1 MKARIF
7 SVIVLLAAL
16 LLMNTFFSPVA
27 SADGLR
33 TAGLIL
39 DTDGKTLLVKGVI
52 KDSPAF
58 RAGISKGDVIT
69 AYRLGENG
77 KEMIV
82 ARIKPANSFTAIT
95 RQTAVMTLKISRG
108 GEEKEFTLTPDEM
121 TITPALMPSGLPSG
135 KVTNIKRS
143 VLFFT
148 VDLPDEVVSEDEFLV
163 FKGDEFIC
171 KTKIRREKGELHTY
185 GLRLPLAEVN
195 GLGDAKLIFYNHIVS
210 YFIKK
215 QIAK

>member
-1 MKARIF
+1 MKGK
-7 SVIVLLAAL
+7 VIILTGFLAL
-16 LLMNTFFSPVA
+16 FLVVNIVSSLPA
-27 SADGLR
+27 SAEGLQ

-39 DTDGKTLLVKGVI
+39 DTDGKTLFVKGVI

-58 RAGISKGDVIT
+58 KAGIVKGDVIT
-69 AYRLGENG
+69 AYRLGANG
-77 KEMIV
+77 KEMSV
-82 ARIKPANSFTAIT
+82 ARVKPANSFTAIT
-95 RQTAVMTLKISRG
+95 RQSAVMTLKISRG
-108 GEEKEFTLTPDEM
+108 GEEKEFTLTPEEM

-135 KVTNIKRS
+135 KVTKIKGS

-148 VDLPDEVVSEDEFLV
+148 VDLPGEVSSEDEFLI

-171 KTKIRREKGELHTY
+171 KTKIRMEKGELHTY
-185 GLRLPLAEVN
+185 GLRLPLSEVN

-210 YFIKK
+210 YFIRK